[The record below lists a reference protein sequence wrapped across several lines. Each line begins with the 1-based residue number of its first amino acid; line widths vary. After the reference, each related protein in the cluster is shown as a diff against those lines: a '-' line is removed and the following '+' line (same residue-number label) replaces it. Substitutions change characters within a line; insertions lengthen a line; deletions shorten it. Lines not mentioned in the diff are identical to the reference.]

1 VRSWLLEGGLVVPAA
16 LVGTFFLRTSVA
28 EGDGQPIGLELA
40 VGVLA
45 FAGLVL
51 FRRDHPVG
59 LTLALIPLGITFGL
73 PMGATPVALFS
84 VALHRRARTAV
95 LLAALH
101 AVLVAGVYLLALGP
115 TAKYVE
121 SVLFVV
127 LLHVS
132 LVAVAMVIRSQRLL
146 VRSWTDR
153 ARQAE
158 EGQRLRTEQARLGER
173 TMIAREMHDVLAH
186 RISLL
191 AVHAGALEVR
201 RDAPPAER
209 AAAGVIRECA
219 HDALED
225 LREVIGMLREPDDDR
240 PQPTRSERVDL
251 AGGSLE
257 HGPTP
262 AGDFQFQEWL
272 PWPR

>member
-240 PQPTRSERVDL
+240 PQSTRSERVDL

-262 AGDFQFQEWL
+262 AGDFQVRAWL